1 MSAPQENGFERRVFL
16 ERLGAAAIGFGCF
29 KDLAGFRA
37 ALVQARLE
45 GKPLLTEG
53 ALNQV
58 IKETKEKGHK
68 VSKDTADE
76 AKRDLKGFLKNRF
89 TLTPDQDAAMS
100 SIGEENLAKLKD
112 AIEVGMA
119 PHNELIIHI
128 YRAGEAAKGTPGKG
142 PNPGD
147 VPAVVEPIVTVT
159 STVSSGTNP
168 DGSTYQKTTKD
179 TSIGC

>member
-1 MSAPQENGFERRVFL
+1 MCAPQENGFERRVFL

-37 ALVQARLE
+37 ALAQARLE

-53 ALNQV
+53 ALNQI
-58 IKETKEKGHK
+58 IKETKAKGHK
-68 VSKDTADE
+68 ASKDTADE

-89 TLTPDQDAAMS
+89 TLAPDQDDAIS
-100 SIGEENLAKLKD
+100 TVDEENLAKLKD

-119 PHNELIIHI
+119 PNNELIIHI
-128 YRAGEAAKGTPGKG
+128 YRAGAPAEGAPGKG
-142 PNPGD
+142 PNRGD
-147 VPAVVEPIVTVT
+147 IPAVFAMAVTVT
-159 STVSSGTNP
+159 SKVSSGTNP
-168 DGSTYQKTTKD
+168 DGSTFQTTTKD